1 MYSWQP
7 VLVEA
12 STQTDGKEV
21 NELRNKIITLQD
33 MNLTLQERTSRLE
46 EEHSAKI
53 AVLTEE
59 NNRLKEAQGMNTK
72 FIHSAAGK

>member
-12 STQTDGKEV
+12 STQTEGKEV
-21 NELRNKIITLQD
+21 DELRTKVITLQN
-33 MNLTLQERTSRLE
+33 MNFTLQERMAKLE
-46 EEHSAKI
+46 EEYAAKI

-59 NNRLKEAQGMNTK
+59 NNRLKEAQVMN
-72 FIHSAAGK
+72 I